1 MAEFWSNNDRGY
13 RIRLWVDQVSQDKV
27 ANTSQVRF
35 QLALLNTTTTF
46 AQYNCSA
53 YIDFEGQRLN
63 WSGSPSM
70 LGWYQTIPLIDQTVT
85 INHDFNGKKTF
96 YFSAQFNG
104 SGGWSPRTLTISG
117 VSFTLTDIP
126 RGSTTSDVSATIGSP
141 VTIKINPQ
149 LDSYRH
155 AIWVK
160 YGNFNQKI
168 TSDNVKDSFTW
179 TPPMEICNELPNYT
193 NGRGELTV
201 ITYDGGR
208 EVASDTK
215 TIFLNVPDYV
225 KPKIS
230 GISLSDTNVVA
241 GNLISSSDYFVQTLS
256 NIKVSFDGASGAY
269 GSTIEHYRAEIVGYN
284 QTVDS
289 NEGTL
294 GTMSFNGQVTI
305 RATVTDSR
313 GRQSD
318 PFDKTITILEYFA
331 PSLKI
336 DVRRVG
342 ETASTLEITRNA
354 QIAPLTVNGVQKNTM
369 KLTFKVSPYG
379 QNNYRTDSGP
389 ASGEWSG
396 ISSLVN
402 KSADLAGEYSAKHS
416 WQVLATLEDRFTSTS
431 VTVDVPVEKVVLSY
445 DRSGLGVGK
454 IREFGTLDV
463 DGDIY
468 ANNNQ
473 IQQYQLTSN
482 NGAPKWIDGKPNVSN
497 ANLIDQPG
505 QYYLDASAPGNPNG
519 QWGYLFHYSNYG
531 KNTDGFKEAIQT
543 FWGNDGRLF
552 FRHHRWS
559 KIIDDWEPWIDY
571 TPKKPSVVKREI
583 QIGWGVRANLVRE
596 SNVVTLSLIR
606 NVYNV
611 PPGEYR
617 SLDEKI
623 PYGFR
628 PCVQTHLVTNKN
640 VGWIHKEC
648 AVWHL
653 ESSGDMFYSNPSA
666 DNATY
671 TGTVTYITE
680 DEYPN
685 N

>member
-13 RIRLWVDQVSQDKV
+13 RIRLWIDQVSQDKV

-46 AQYNCSA
+46 AQYQCSA

-85 INHDFNGKKTF
+85 INHDFNGQKTF
-96 YFSAQFNG
+96 SFSAQFNG

-141 VTIKINPQ
+141 VTIKINARQ
-149 LDSYRH
+149 DSYRH

-160 YGNFNQKI
+160 YGNYNQKI
-168 TSDNVKDSFTW
+168 TNENVKESFTW
-179 TPPMEICNELPNYT
+179 TPPMELCNELPNYT
-193 NGRGELTV
+193 NGRGDITV
-201 ITYDGGR
+201 VTYDGGR
-208 EVASDTK
+208 EVSSDTK
-215 TIFLNVPDYV
+215 TIYLNVPDYV

-230 GISLSDTNVVA
+230 GITLSDTNVVA
-241 GNLISSSDYFVQTLS
+241 GNLISSSEHFVQMLS

-269 GSTIEHYRAEIVGYN
+269 GSTIDHYRAEIVGYN
-284 QTVDS
+284 QTITS
-289 NEGTL
+289 NGGTFGNL
-294 GTMSFNGQVTI
+294 TFNGQVTI

-313 GRQSD
+313 GRQSE

-336 DVRRVG
+336 DVKRVG
-342 ETASTLEITRNA
+342 ETSSTLEILRNA

-379 QNNYRTDSGP
+379 KNNYTTDNGP
-389 ASGEWSG
+389 ASGEWIG
-396 ISSLVN
+396 VSSIVN

-416 WQVLATLEDRFTSTS
+416 WQVLAILEDRFTSTS
-431 VTVDVPVEKVVLSY
+431 VNVDVPVERVVLSY
-445 DRSGLGVGK
+445 DKQGLGVGK
-454 IREFGTLDV
+454 IREFGALDV

-468 ANNNQ
+468 ANNSP

-482 NGAPKWIDGKPNVSN
+482 NGSPKRWVVD
-497 ANLIDQPG
+497 ANKLDEPG
-505 QYYLDASAPGNPNG
+505 QYCLDPSAPGNPIG
-519 QWGYLFHYSNYG
+519 YWGYLFHYSPNG
-531 KNTDGFKEAIQT
+531 KNTDGYKEAIQT
-543 FWGNDGRLF
+543 FWSNDGRLF
-552 FRHHRWS
+552 YRHHRWS

-571 TPKKPSVVKREI
+571 TPKKEKPVVKKEI
-583 QIGWGVRANLVRE
+583 EIGWFLKANIVRK

-606 NVYNV
+606 DVHTV

-617 SLDEKI
+617 SLDKKI

-628 PCVQTHLVTNKN
+628 PCVQTHLVINKN
-640 VGWIHKEC
+640 VANFHKEC

-653 ESSGDMFYSNPSA
+653 EPSGNMFYSNQNMDA
-666 DNATY
+666 EVY